1 MSGVAFVLHGHFYQ
15 PPRENPWTEVVP
27 RETSASPF
35 HDWNQRI
42 THECY
47 RPNGWARILDEAGR
61 IVAIV
66 DNYEHLSFD
75 VGPTLLSWLEDQAPE
90 TYERILT
97 ADARTGRAIA
107 QGYGHAILPLCND
120 RDLRTQIR
128 WGQAD
133 FRYRFGREPEGL
145 WLPETAVDDRVLA
158 VLAEEGVHFTILAP
172 GQIAAIRPLDGGDW
186 QHADPASL
194 DTGRA
199 YRWRHAGQPELGVDL
214 VVYDGDIS
222 HDVAF
227 GGFPSQVV
235 VERIVQ
241 RSGHG
246 LHGHGNGDG
255 DRDPA
260 GELVGVACDGETFGH
275 HHHFADRG
283 VAYALSI
290 EAGRRGVEVPRVAD
304 WLDAHPPRWE
314 AQVRLSAW
322 SCAHGVGRWLED
334 CGCHTGGEPGW
345 NQAWRAPL
353 RAALDLLR
361 DTVNEVFERRGP
373 AVLRDPWAA
382 RDAYVDVVLGA
393 VTLDDFVA
401 AHVIGEHPVETPVD
415 ALTLLESQRHALLMY
430 TSCGWFFND
439 LAGIETLQVL
449 RYAARCMDLLA
460 ELDEVVPTE
469 AFLDTLAQAV
479 SNRSEEGDGRT
490 LWARRVEPSRA
501 DGGRVAAHLALVEL
515 LAGDG
520 ALDEIGGYYVEREV
534 GDAVDRGGVAVC
546 AARVTLAHRRTRR
559 RTSWVYGAVHLG
571 GLEVFGAVRPG
582 SADPAADK
590 AAVVELAEATR
601 RNERVTTLLRMVVD
615 RFGPREFGLE
625 SALPGVGDDLLR
637 STAAGLAD
645 RFVAAYDELRSD
657 YHDTLVALAVA
668 GTTLPA
674 ELRGPVELALARRL
688 EAELAD
694 CAGATD
700 PAAYRGVQAVAREAR
715 EEGVQISSPR
725 AGEALA
731 RALEAAAD
739 EAAEAPTPESVEAAI
754 AMVLLARELGIPV
767 DVGTAQEHVY
777 DALSRGDLGPRQR
790 DILRPLGRSLGLVG

>member
-27 RETSASPF
+27 REVSASPF
-35 HDWNQRI
+35 HDWNERI
-42 THECY
+42 TAECY

-61 IVAIV
+61 VVAIV
-66 DNYEHLSFD
+66 DNYEHLSFN
-75 VGPTLLSWLEDQAPE
+75 VGPTLLSWLESQAPE
-90 TYERILT
+90 TYHRILT
-97 ADARTGRAIA
+97 ADGRSRRAIA
-107 QGYGHAILPLCND
+107 QAYGHAILPLCND

-133 FRYRFGREPEGL
+133 FRHRFGREPEGM
-145 WLPETAVDDRVLA
+145 WLPETGVDDRVLA
-158 VLAEEGVHFTILAP
+158 ALAEEGVRFTILAP
-172 GQIAAIRPLDGGDW
+172 GQIAGVRPPGDGGPADW
-186 QHADPASL
+186 QSVDPASL
-194 DTGRA
+194 DTRRA
-199 YRWRHAGQPELGVDL
+199 YRWRHAGQPESGVDL

-235 VERIVQ
+235 IERIVQ
-241 RSGHG
+241 RARGREHDG
-246 LHGHGNGDG
+246 GGDG
-255 DRDPA
+255 
-260 GELVGVACDGETFGH
+260 GLVAVACDGETFGH

-283 VAYALSI
+283 VAYALTV
-290 EAGRRGVEVPRVAD
+290 EAGRRGVEVPRLAD
-304 WLDAHPPRWE
+304 WLAEHPPAWE

-345 NQAWRAPL
+345 NQAWRGPL

-361 DTVNEVFERRGP
+361 DTAAEVFERRGA

-382 RDAYVDVVLGA
+382 RDAYVDVLLGA
-393 VTLDDFVA
+393 VKLDEFVGEW
-401 AHVIGEHPVETPVD
+401 VIGDDPARAQVD

-460 ELDEVVPTE
+460 ELDEPVPFD
-469 AFLDTLAQAV
+469 AFLDRLAEAW
-479 SNRSEEGDGRT
+479 SNRPGEGDGRT
-490 LWARRVEPSRA
+490 LWARRIEPARA

-520 ALDEIGGYYVEREV
+520 AITELGGYYVEREID
-534 GDAVDRGGVAVC
+534 DAVDRGGVAIC
-546 AARVTLAHRRTRR
+546 AARVSFTHRRTRR
-559 RTSWVYGAVHLG
+559 RTPWLYGAVHLG

-582 SADPAADK
+582 SSDVAIDQ
-590 AAVVELAEATR
+590 AAVQELADATR
-601 RNERVTTLLRMVVD
+601 RGERITTLLRLVVD

-637 STAAGLAD
+637 ATADGLAD

-657 YHDTLVALAVA
+657 YHDTLVALAVT

-694 CAGATD
+694 VGGATD
-700 PAAYRGVQAVAREAR
+700 PAAYRAVRAVAREAR
-715 EEGVQISSPR
+715 EEGVQLTSPR
-725 AGEALA
+725 AAEALA
-731 RALEAAAD
+731 RVLIGAVDQAASTPTAEGVD
-739 EAAEAPTPESVEAAI
+739 AAVGMVE
-754 AMVLLARELGIPV
+754 LARELGLPV
-767 DVGTAQEHVY
+767 DLGVAQQHIYE
-777 DALSRGDLGPRQR
+777 ALNHPDLDPVAREL
-790 DILRPLGRSLGLVG
+790 LRPLGRVLGLAG